1 MPVNSNFIAS
11 DKSFTIVGTVG
22 KHGELTEA
30 TLYIRDRPL
39 VSMSGDMHQLHNYDG
54 LVVCN
59 VADELTQILGLYYHG
74 DIYPLSRK
82 TLCDNLLRLIHLGM
96 GKARGVRKNLYS
108 LRRYESGDGT
118 VRITDGEVDLI
129 RLHMGNILLHRD
141 LEQTLLGKDKR
152 YIKIQCRVIYEVLG
166 RPTGPSVTYSKKA
179 RLVSKHTTMEP
190 LVAA

>member
-1 MPVNSNFIAS
+1 MSVNTEFNAT
-11 DKSFTIVGTVG
+11 DKSFVIKGTTG
-22 KHGELTEA
+22 KHGELAKA
-30 TLYIRDRPL
+30 TLFIRDRAI
-39 VSMSGDMHQLHNYDG
+39 VSVSGDMHKLHDYDG

-96 GKARGVRKNLYS
+96 GKGRGSRKNLYK
-108 LRRYESGDGT
+108 LRRYESNDGM
-118 VRITDGEVDLI
+118 VRITDGVVDLI
-129 RLHMGNILLHRD
+129 RLHMGNILLHPD

-152 YIKIQCRVIYEVLG
+152 YIKIQCRVIHEVLG
-166 RPTGPSVTYSKKA
+166 RPTGASVVYSKKS
-179 RLVSKHTTMEP
+179 RLVSKHENFKP